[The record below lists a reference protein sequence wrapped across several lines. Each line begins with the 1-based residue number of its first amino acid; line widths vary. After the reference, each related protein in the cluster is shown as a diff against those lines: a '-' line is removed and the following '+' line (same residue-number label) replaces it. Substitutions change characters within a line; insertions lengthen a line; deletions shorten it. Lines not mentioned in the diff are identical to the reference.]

1 MTNNHNQ
8 IWGINVQKVKFGFL
22 ILLIICN
29 LDVLS
34 FEFRGSRWSLPLDI
48 DFDLFYTFDLK
59 PFAPKSVKNGK
70 GRLKGYKLTKRTNKK
85 SLKKLILITKLDKMN
100 SS

>member
-1 MTNNHNQ
+1 MGYKRSKSQVWFLDFVNNLQ
-8 IWGINVQKVKFGFL
+8 FG
-22 ILLIICN
+22 C
-29 LDVLS
+29 

-85 SLKKLILITKLDKMN
+85 VVKKADFDNKTRQN
-100 SS
+100 E